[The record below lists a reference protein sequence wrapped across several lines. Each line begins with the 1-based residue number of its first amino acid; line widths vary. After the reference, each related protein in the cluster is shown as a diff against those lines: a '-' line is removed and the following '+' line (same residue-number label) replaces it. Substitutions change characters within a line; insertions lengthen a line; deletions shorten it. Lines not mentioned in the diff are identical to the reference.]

1 MTREPVSP
9 QADGELPPPSEEVH
23 LPEPSYLPVFI
34 ALGLT
39 LGLVGLLL
47 SWVIFGIGM
56 AILLVTLFK
65 WIRSARQ
72 ELNDLP
78 LEH

>member
-1 MTREPVSP
+1 MTREPVP
-9 QADGELPPPSEEVH
+9 PHTDGELPPPSEEVH
-23 LPEPSYLPVFI
+23 LPEPSYLPVFL
-34 ALGLT
+34 AFGATLT
-39 LGLVGLLL
+39 LVGLLL
-47 SWVIFGIGM
+47 SWVIFGIGA

-72 ELNDLP
+72 ELSDLP

>member
-23 LPEPSYLPVFI
+23 LPEPSYLPVFL
-34 ALGLT
+34 ALGVT

-56 AILLVTLFK
+56 AIFLVTLFK

>member
-1 MTREPVSP
+1 MTREPVSTNN
-9 QADGELPPPSEEVH
+9 DELPPPSEEVH
-23 LPEPSYLPVFI
+23 LPGPSYLPVFV
-34 ALGLT
+34 AFGAT
-39 LGLVGLLL
+39 LALVGLLL
-47 SWVIFGIGM
+47 SWVIFGIGA

-72 ELNDLP
+72 ELSDLP

>member
-23 LPEPSYLPVFI
+23 LPDPSYLPVFL
-34 ALGLT
+34 AFGLT
-39 LGLVGLLL
+39 LILVGLLL
-47 SWVIFGIGM
+47 TWVIFGIGA
-56 AILLVTLFK
+56 AIVLVTLYK

-72 ELNDLP
+72 ELSDLP

>member
-9 QADGELPPPSEEVH
+9 QADGELPPPSEEFH
-23 LPEPSYLPVFI
+23 LPEPSYLPVFL
-34 ALGLT
+34 ALGVT

-65 WIRSARQ
+65 RIRSARQ